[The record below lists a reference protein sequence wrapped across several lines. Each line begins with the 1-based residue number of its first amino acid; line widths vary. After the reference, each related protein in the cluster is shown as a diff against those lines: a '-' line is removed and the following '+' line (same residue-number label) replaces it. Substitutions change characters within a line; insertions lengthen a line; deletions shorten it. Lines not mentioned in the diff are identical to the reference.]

1 MTIFFKFE
9 RELALKDSNFRQ
21 VVCLTQKVLKS
32 VYSLIINL
40 IGFALMS
47 NTCGGLWSNGVGQ
60 NREINDE
67 DDQDCVEWGLVGQ
80 GKILKRR

>member
-1 MTIFFKFE
+1 M
-9 RELALKDSNFRQ
+9 
-21 VVCLTQKVLKS
+21 CLTQKVLKS

-60 NREINDE
+60 NRESDEE
-67 DDQDCVEWGLVGQ
+67 DDQDCVEGGLVMVSSKVSDVLHWAEYKVT
-80 GKILKRR
+80 KIF